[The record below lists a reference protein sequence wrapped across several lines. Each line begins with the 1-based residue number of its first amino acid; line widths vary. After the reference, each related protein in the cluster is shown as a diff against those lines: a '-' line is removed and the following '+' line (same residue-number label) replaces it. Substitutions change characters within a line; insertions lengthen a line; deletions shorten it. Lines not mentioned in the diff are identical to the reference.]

1 MVLEFEANWS
11 GPCARFAPKLEKIY
25 GEFDDVATVSRL
37 NIEYA
42 KALAMRQEVNEVPE
56 LRFYRD
62 GRLVGRLLGDVD
74 EDVLREKFTELT
86 RELRAVAMAAPPK
99 GTEASS
105 PAEQPSIQRMKK
117 DWMPSGLKH
126 R

>member
-1 MVLEFEANWS
+1 M
-11 GPCARFAPKLEKIY
+11 
-25 GEFDDVATVSRL
+25 
-37 NIEYA
+37 
-42 KALAMRQEVNEVPE
+42 
-56 LRFYRD
+56 
-62 GRLVGRLLGDVD
+62 LGDVD